1 MTKAKSKTK
10 KIILLVIAAL
20 AAVVLAGCSASE
32 EPAQTSSSPE
42 ASPSSQISSSSQTSA
57 SSQTSSTTSQLEPLS
72 QEWKSINEVGEYQG
86 MLDSP
91 ITEITLY
98 GQAGNPYAQ
107 VTFSDTDLLQIW
119 NHYLTGLQLQEYY
132 RYSQEDQN
140 QLVGSPPPTVTV
152 TTETGEYT
160 LYFTLGVT
168 EIIHTEVSGEETLES
183 RQWEDGNYR
192 LQSGGLIY
200 TLSDPEGF
208 PFEQTYEA
216 AAQRHGTT
224 GP

>member
-1 MTKAKSKTK
+1 MKKAKKCIS
-10 KIILLVIAAL
+10 LLLLTAA
-20 AAVVLAGCSASE
+20 ATVVLAGCSASE
-32 EPAQTSSSPE
+32 ESAQTSSSPE
-42 ASPSSQISSSSQTSA
+42 ASPSSQISS

>member
-1 MTKAKSKTK
+1 MKKAKKCIS
-10 KIILLVIAAL
+10 LLLLTAA

-32 EPAQTSSSPE
+32 ESAQTSSSPE
-42 ASPSSQISSSSQTSA
+42 ASPSSQASVSSETA
-57 SSQTSSTTSQLEPLS
+57 STTSQTEPLS
-72 QEWKSINEVGEYQG
+72 QEWKSINEVEEYQG

-168 EIIHTEVSGEETLES
+168 EIIHTEVQGEETLES

-192 LQSGGLIY
+192 LQSQGLIY
-200 TLSDPEGF
+200 TLSDPENF
-208 PFEQTYEA
+208 PFETTYET

>member
-1 MTKAKSKTK
+1 MKKAKKCIS
-10 KIILLVIAAL
+10 LLLLTAA

-32 EPAQTSSSPE
+32 ESAQTSSSPE
-42 ASPSSQISSSSQTSA
+42 ASPSSQASVSSQTA
-57 SSQTSSTTSQLEPLS
+57 STTSQTEPLS

-107 VTFSDTDLLQIW
+107 VTFSDEDLLQTW
-119 NHYLTGLQLQEYY
+119 SAYLTGLQLQEYY

-168 EIIHTEVSGEETLES
+168 EIIHTEVQGEETLES

>member
-1 MTKAKSKTK
+1 MKKAKKCIS
-10 KIILLVIAAL
+10 LLLLTAA
-20 AAVVLAGCSASE
+20 ATVVLAGCSASE
-32 EPAQTSSSPE
+32 ETAQISSSPAE
-42 ASPSSQISSSSQTSA
+42 SPSSQASVSSQTA
-57 SSQTSSTTSQLEPLS
+57 STTSQTEPLS

-98 GQAGNPYAQ
+98 GQADQPYDQ

-119 NHYLTGLQLQEYY
+119 NHYLTGLQLQEYH

-216 AAQRHGTT
+216 AAQRYGTT

>member
-1 MTKAKSKTK
+1 MKKAKKCIS
-10 KIILLVIAAL
+10 LLLLTAA

-32 EPAQTSSSPE
+32 ESAQTSSSPE
-42 ASPSSQISSSSQTSA
+42 ASPSSQASVSSETA
-57 SSQTSSTTSQLEPLS
+57 STTSQTEPLS

-86 MLDSP
+86 MLDSL

-98 GQAGNPYAQ
+98 GQADNPYAQ
-107 VTFSDTDLLQIW
+107 VTFSDEDLLQTW
-119 NHYLTGLQLQEYY
+119 SAYLTGLQLQEYH

-168 EIIHTEVSGEETLES
+168 EIIHTEVSGEETLEY
-183 RQWEDGNYR
+183 RAWEDGNYR

>member
-1 MTKAKSKTK
+1 MKKAKKCIS
-10 KIILLVIAAL
+10 LLLLTAA

-32 EPAQTSSSPE
+32 ESAQTSSSPE
-42 ASPSSQISSSSQTSA
+42 ASPSSQASVSSETASATSQT
-57 SSQTSSTTSQLEPLS
+57 EPLS

-98 GQAGNPYAQ
+98 GQADNPYAQ
-107 VTFSDTDLLQIW
+107 VTFSDEDLLQTW
-119 NHYLTGLQLQEYY
+119 SAYLTGLQLQEYY

-140 QLVGSPPPTVTV
+140 QLVGSPSPTVTV

-168 EIIHTEVSGEETLES
+168 EIIHTEVQGEETLEY
-183 RQWEDGNYR
+183 RAWEDGNYR
-192 LQSGGLIY
+192 LQSGGLFY

>member
-1 MTKAKSKTK
+1 MKKAKKCIS
-10 KIILLVIAAL
+10 LLLLTAA

-32 EPAQTSSSPE
+32 EAAQTSSSPE
-42 ASPSSQISSSSQTSA
+42 ASPSSQASVSSETA
-57 SSQTSSTTSQLEPLS
+57 STTSQTEPLS

-107 VTFSDTDLLQIW
+107 VTFSDEDLLQIW

-168 EIIHTEVSGEETLES
+168 EIIHTEVQGEETLES

-192 LQSGGLIY
+192 LQSGGLFY

>member
-1 MTKAKSKTK
+1 MKKAKKCIS
-10 KIILLVIAAL
+10 LLLLTAA

-32 EPAQTSSSPE
+32 ESAQTSSSPE
-42 ASPSSQISSSSQTSA
+42 ASPSSQASVSSQTA
-57 SSQTSSTTSQLEPLS
+57 STTSQTEPLS
-72 QEWKSINEVGEYQG
+72 QEWKSINEVEEYQG

-98 GQAGNPYAQ
+98 GQADNPYAQ
-107 VTFSDTDLLQIW
+107 VTFSDGDLLQTW
-119 NHYLTGLQLQEYY
+119 SAYLTGLQLQEYH

-192 LQSGGLIY
+192 LQSGGLFY

>member
-1 MTKAKSKTK
+1 MKKAKKCIS
-10 KIILLVIAAL
+10 LLLLTA

-32 EPAQTSSSPE
+32 EAAQTSSSPE

-91 ITEITLY
+91 IAEITLY
-98 GQAGNPYAQ
+98 GQADQPYDQ
-107 VTFSDTDLLQIW
+107 VTFSDGDLIEIW
-119 NHYLTGLQLQEYY
+119 SGYLTGLQLQEYH

-168 EIIHTEVSGEETLES
+168 EIIHTEVQGEETLES

>member
-1 MTKAKSKTK
+1 MKKAKKCIS
-10 KIILLVIAAL
+10 LLLLTAA

-32 EPAQTSSSPE
+32 EAAQTSSSPE
-42 ASPSSQISSSSQTSA
+42 ASPSSQASV
-57 SSQTSSTTSQLEPLS
+57 SSQTSSTTSQTESLS

>member
-1 MTKAKSKTK
+1 MK
-10 KIILLVIAAL
+10 KRKKPIPLLLLTAA
-20 AAVVLAGCSASE
+20 AVVVLAGCSASE
-32 EPAQTSSSPE
+32 EAAQTSSSPE
-42 ASPSSQISSSSQTSA
+42 ASPSSQISS

-107 VTFSDTDLLQIW
+107 VTFSDEDLLQTW
-119 NHYLTGLQLQEYY
+119 SAYLTGLQLQEYY

-160 LYFTLGVT
+160 LFHPGG
-168 EIIHTEVSGEETLES
+168 H
-183 RQWEDGNYR
+183 GNH
-192 LQSGGLIY
+192 
-200 TLSDPEGF
+200 P
-208 PFEQTYEA
+208 
-216 AAQRHGTT
+216 H
-224 GP
+224 

>member
-1 MTKAKSKTK
+1 MKKAKKCIS
-10 KIILLVIAAL
+10 LLLLTAA
-20 AAVVLAGCSASE
+20 ATVVLAGCSASE
-32 EPAQTSSSPE
+32 ESAQTSSSPE
-42 ASPSSQISSSSQTSA
+42 ASPSSQASVSSETA
-57 SSQTSSTTSQLEPLS
+57 STTSQTEPLS

-98 GQAGNPYAQ
+98 GQADNPYAQ

-119 NHYLTGLQLQEYY
+119 NHYLTGLQLQEYH

-140 QLVGSPPPTVTV
+140 QLVGSPSPTVTV

-168 EIIHTEVSGEETLES
+168 EINRTEVQGEETLEY

-200 TLSDPEGF
+200 TLSDPEHF
-208 PFEQTYEA
+208 PFEQTYET
-216 AAQRHGTT
+216 AAQRHGET

>member
-1 MTKAKSKTK
+1 MKKAKKCIS
-10 KIILLVIAAL
+10 LLLLTAA
-20 AAVVLAGCSASE
+20 AVVVLAGCSASE
-32 EPAQTSSSPE
+32 KAAQTSSSPE
-42 ASPSSQISSSSQTSA
+42 ASPSSQVSV

-72 QEWKSINEVGEYQG
+72 QEWKSINEVGEYKG

-168 EIIHTEVSGEETLES
+168 EIIHTEVSGEETLEY

>member
-1 MTKAKSKTK
+1 MKKAKKCIS
-10 KIILLVIAAL
+10 LLLLTAA
-20 AAVVLAGCSASE
+20 ATVVLAGCSASE
-32 EPAQTSSSPE
+32 ESAQTSSSPE

-91 ITEITLY
+91 IAEITLY

-140 QLVGSPPPTVTV
+140 QLVGSPSPTVTV

-168 EIIHTEVSGEETLES
+168 EIIHTEVQGEETLEY
-183 RQWEDGNYR
+183 RAWEDGNYR

>member
-1 MTKAKSKTK
+1 MKKAKKRIS
-10 KIILLVIAAL
+10 LLLLTAA
-20 AAVVLAGCSASE
+20 ATVVLAGCSASE
-32 EPAQTSSSPE
+32 ESAQTSSSPE

-140 QLVGSPPPTVTV
+140 QLVGSPPPTVMV

-160 LYFTLGVT
+160 LYFTLGIT
-168 EIIHTEVSGEETLES
+168 EINRTEVQGEETLEY

-192 LQSGGLIY
+192 LQSQGLIY
-200 TLSDPEGF
+200 TLSDPENF
-208 PFEQTYEA
+208 PFETTYET

>member
-1 MTKAKSKTK
+1 MK
-10 KIILLVIAAL
+10 KRKKPIPLLLVTAA
-20 AAVVLAGCSASE
+20 AVVVLAGCGPSQEAASS
-32 EPAQTSSSPE
+32 PISSSPE

-140 QLVGSPPPTVTV
+140 QLVGSLPPTVMV

-160 LYFTLGVT
+160 LYFTLGIT
-168 EIIHTEVSGEETLES
+168 EIIHTEVQGEETLES

-192 LQSGGLIY
+192 LQSQGLIY
-200 TLSDPEGF
+200 TLSDPENF
-208 PFEQTYEA
+208 PFETTYET

>member
-1 MTKAKSKTK
+1 MKKAKKCIS
-10 KIILLVIAAL
+10 LLLLTAA
-20 AAVVLAGCSASE
+20 ATVVLAGCSTSE
-32 EPAQTSSSPE
+32 EAAQTSSSPE
-42 ASPSSQISSSSQTSA
+42 ASPSSQISS

>member
-1 MTKAKSKTK
+1 MKKAKKCIS
-10 KIILLVIAAL
+10 LLLLTAA

-32 EPAQTSSSPE
+32 EAAQTSSSPE
-42 ASPSSQISSSSQTSA
+42 ASPSSQASVSSETA
-57 SSQTSSTTSQLEPLS
+57 STTSQTEPLS

-107 VTFSDTDLLQIW
+107 VTFSDEDLLQTW
-119 NHYLTGLQLQEYY
+119 SAYLTGLQLQEYY

>member
-1 MTKAKSKTK
+1 MKKAKKCIS
-10 KIILLVIAAL
+10 LLLLTAA
-20 AAVVLAGCSASE
+20 ATVVLAGCSTSE
-32 EPAQTSSSPE
+32 ESAQTSSSPE
-42 ASPSSQISSSSQTSA
+42 ASPSSQVSV

-107 VTFSDTDLLQIW
+107 VTFSDEDLLQTW
-119 NHYLTGLQLQEYY
+119 SAYLTGLQLQEYY

>member
-1 MTKAKSKTK
+1 MKKAKKCIS
-10 KIILLVIAAL
+10 LLLLTAA
-20 AAVVLAGCSASE
+20 ATVVLAGCSTSE
-32 EPAQTSSSPE
+32 ESAQTSSSPE
-42 ASPSSQISSSSQTSA
+42 ASPSSQASA
-57 SSQTSSTTSQLEPLS
+57 SSETASTTSQTEPLS

-98 GQAGNPYAQ
+98 GQADNPYAQ
-107 VTFSDTDLLQIW
+107 VTFSDEDLLQTW
-119 NHYLTGLQLQEYY
+119 SAYLTGLQLQEYY

-168 EIIHTEVSGEETLES
+168 EIIHTEVQGEETLES

>member
-1 MTKAKSKTK
+1 MKKAKKCIS
-10 KIILLVIAAL
+10 LLLLTAA
-20 AAVVLAGCSASE
+20 AVVVLAGCSASE
-32 EPAQTSSSPE
+32 KAAQTSSSPE
-42 ASPSSQISSSSQTSA
+42 ASPSSQVSV

-168 EIIHTEVSGEETLES
+168 EIIHTEVSGEETLEY

-200 TLSDPEGF
+200 TLSYPEGF

>member
-1 MTKAKSKTK
+1 MKKAKKCIS
-10 KIILLVIAAL
+10 LLLLTAA

-32 EPAQTSSSPE
+32 EAAQTSSSPE
-42 ASPSSQISSSSQTSA
+42 ASPSSQASV
-57 SSQTSSTTSQLEPLS
+57 SSQTSSTTSQTESLS

-140 QLVGSPPPTVTV
+140 QLLGTPPPTVTV
-152 TTETGEYT
+152 TTQTGEYT
-160 LYFTLGVT
+160 LYFTLGIT
-168 EIIHTEVSGEETLES
+168 EIIHTEVQGEETLES

-192 LQSGGLIY
+192 LQSQGLIY

>member
-1 MTKAKSKTK
+1 MK
-10 KIILLVIAAL
+10 KRKKPIPLLLLTAA
-20 AAVVLAGCSASE
+20 AVVVLAGCSASE
-32 EPAQTSSSPE
+32 EAAQTSSSPE
-42 ASPSSQISSSSQTSA
+42 ASPSSQISS

-107 VTFSDTDLLQIW
+107 VTFSDEDLLQTW
-119 NHYLTGLQLQEYY
+119 SAYLTGLQLQEYY

-192 LQSGGLIY
+192 LQSGGLFY